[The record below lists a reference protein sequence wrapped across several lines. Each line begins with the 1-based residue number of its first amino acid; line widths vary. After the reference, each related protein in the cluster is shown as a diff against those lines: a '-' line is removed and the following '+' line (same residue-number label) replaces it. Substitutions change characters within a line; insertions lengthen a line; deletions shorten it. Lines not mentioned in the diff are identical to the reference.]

1 MKYSLI
7 LYSEIQQGKISRISH
22 PVIFIGKDNS
32 YFWFIYKLKYNKDTY
47 MSLHYSKGCLKCR
60 KVECAAKYVRNK
72 ESSFLK
78 GRFEKYVGEVIGAP
92 FPFLGHI

>member
-1 MKYSLI
+1 
-7 LYSEIQQGKISRISH
+7 
-22 PVIFIGKDNS
+22 
-32 YFWFIYKLKYNKDTY
+32 